1 MCGRY
6 LFSLFQEEI
15 AKNFNAE
22 VHFDATPR
30 YNISPGQDVAVLV
43 LDGEERRVELF
54 RWGLIPFWAKDI
66 KIGYRL
72 INAKSETIF
81 EKPSFRVAAKNK
93 RCLVLADGFYEWKK
107 TEDEKI
113 PMCIR
118 LKSQKGFG
126 FAGLWET
133 WKSPKGEELKSC
145 TIITTESNSLLETI
159 HNRMPVIVEEKFQDL
174 WINPEVSDKEE
185 LSKVLKP
192 YPSEEMEAYSVSRLV
207 NYPSN
212 DRPEC
217 AEPIGDR
224 GEAAKQYAKE
234 HPELKDLSFAKFME
248 ELPLKLDFITASEM
262 WMVLNR
268 KEKKKAKKDAK

>member
-15 AKNFNAE
+15 EKNFDAK
-22 VHFDATPR
+22 VKFDATPR

-43 LDGEERRVELF
+43 FDGEERRIEPY
-54 RWGLIPFWAKDI
+54 RWGLIPFWAKDT
-66 KIGYRL
+66 KIGFRL

-81 EKPSFRVAAKNK
+81 EKPSFRTAVKIR
-93 RCLVLADGFYEWKK
+93 RCLVLANGFYEWKK

-126 FAGLWET
+126 FAGLWES
-133 WKSPKGEELKSC
+133 WKDPKGIELKSC
-145 TIITTESNSLLETI
+145 TIITTEPNSLLESI
-159 HNRMPVIVEEKFQDL
+159 HNRMPVIVEEKYQDL
-174 WINPEVSDKEE
+174 WLNPEVSDKEE
-185 LSKVLKP
+185 LIEVFKP
-192 YPSEEMEAYSVSRLV
+192 YPSEEMEAYPVSRIV
-207 NYPSN
+207 NYPFN

-224 GEAAKQYAKE
+224 GEAAKRYAEE
-234 HPELKDLSFAKFME
+234 HLELKDLSFAKFME

-262 WMVLNR
+262 WMVLNK
-268 KEKKKAKKDAK
+268 KEKKKIEKGT